1 MNTETEGPVRR
12 MGKLFEEIEKVL
24 TENKIT
30 KVEFEHITKVLSEK
44 YDEIPFVKQKER
56 LKPLL

>member
-1 MNTETEGPVRR
+1 MNNETECPVRR

-30 KVEFEHITKVLSEK
+30 KAEFEHEK